1 VRIGELAPP
10 RGAKHSTKRRGRG
23 IGSGHGKTSTRG
35 QKGQKARTNVRPG
48 FEGGQTP
55 LHRRMRKRRGVS
67 KTAMPVGPF
76 RSDYAEV
83 NVGQLEGFEAGAE
96 VDPQALLE
104 RRIIRKLRDGLR
116 VLGQGEL
123 SKALTVRAHHFSAS
137 AAQKIEAA
145 GGRAEVLPVRPKR
158 PAASGKAEH

>member
-1 VRIGELAPP
+1 VRIGELAASP
-10 RGAKHSTKRRGRG
+10 GAQHKMKRVGRG
-23 IGSGHGKTSTRG
+23 IGSGHGKTATRG

-55 LHRRMRKRRGVS
+55 LQRRMRKRRGVS

-76 RSDYAEV
+76 RSEYAEV
-83 NVGQLEGFEAGAE
+83 NVGQLERFEAGTT

-104 RRIIRKLRDGLR
+104 RRVIRKLRDGVR

-123 SKALTVRAHHFSAS
+123 GRALTVKAHHFSAS
-137 AAQKIEAA
+137 AAEKIRAA
-145 GGRAEVLPVRPKR
+145 GGTVEVIAGKPRAAK
-158 PAASGKAEH
+158 ASAEE